1 MTPGTAPPLMS
12 FGDMARWFLRWSW
25 LMILGG
31 VAGVLLASWFT
42 PAQQSYSATSR
53 VGLTDQVVWPFFD
66 ATRQRVAGRADDLDP
81 SVALAGI
88 VDEQVTIDVSLP
100 TSETYINIRATAPT
114 PETAVLAA
122 NTIAEQLVAG
132 DASNETSSVFRPV
145 LVELEQNISELET
158 RIATMDRGYE
168 ELLLQ
173 QVEAEARWIVLRFD
187 DEQPQSVLEEALGTK
202 TLLDSEVLSARSRR
216 DSELRRLSAF
226 RIELDRLLL
235 DVESEQIGPD
245 VELLRSAVSQ
255 ELTASPL
262 RARQVI
268 GGLTGITVAAM
279 AIWVLDRSLGRVRS
293 AAALRSTTGLPV
305 IDATS
310 ERGIG
315 QLALWATQLDA
326 HEAVGFVGDPEQLG
340 DLLRDAS
347 PLWLKPTLV
356 VSATDPLLLSPEERR
371 SKLILVLLGDPSRGH
386 TFDRAIA
393 ACDTSVLVV
402 GRGQSRPASIQR
414 TISDVAA
421 LGADVG
427 VVAFVAPR
435 RRGRQK
441 ADNRAPAMAAQA

>member
-1 MTPGTAPPLMS
+1 
-12 FGDMARWFLRWSW
+12 MARWLLRWSW

-42 PAQQSYSATSR
+42 PPQQSHTATSR
-53 VGLTDQVVWPFFD
+53 VGLTDNVVWPFFD

-81 SVALAGI
+81 AVALAGI
-88 VDEQVTIDVSLP
+88 VNEPVTIDISLP
-100 TSETYINIRATAPT
+100 SSETYINIRATAST
-114 PETAVLAA
+114 PEAAILAA
-122 NTIAEQLVAG
+122 NAYAQQLVDGDSASDTASTSQPILEELDRTIADIEAEVAAM
-132 DASNETSSVFRPV
+132 D
-145 LVELEQNISELET
+145 
-158 RIATMDRGYE
+158 IAYD
-168 ELLLQ
+168 LLLEQ

-202 TLLDSEVLSARSRR
+202 TVVDAEVLSARSKR
-216 DSELRRLSAF
+216 DSELRRLSALEIQ
-226 RIELDRLLL
+226 RDRLVL
-235 DVESEQIGPD
+235 DIESEPVGPD
-245 VELLRSAVSQ
+245 VELLRSAVAQ
-255 ELTASPL
+255 ELAASPL
-262 RARQVI
+262 RARQIV

-315 QLALWATQLDA
+315 QLALWATQLEA
-326 HEAVGFVGDPEQLG
+326 HEAVGFVGDAEQLG

-371 SKLILVLLGDPSRGH
+371 SKLILVLLGDPTRGH
-386 TFDRAIA
+386 VFDRAIA

-414 TISDVAA
+414 TITEVAA
-421 LGADVG
+421 LGAEVG

-441 ADNRAPAMAAQA
+441 VESRAAAMAARA